1 MAPSRLL
8 TFIFLISSFALSAQT
23 NRYIVYLKDKVGTP
37 FALTKPEQF
46 LSQRSIQR
54 RVHQKIDVMEEDLP
68 ISPTYR
74 EQLQATGAR
83 VFFSSKW
90 MNCILVE
97 TTSSIISSIALLPF
111 VSKTELVAP
120 GKKLTTGRS
129 QKFGKTKGTSITPAT
144 NVQLGMIGIDSMHL
158 DGYKGEGISVAVFD
172 SGFQGVDVSASFKP
186 MFQEN
191 RFAYSFD
198 FISNSK
204 NVFQYDDHGTEVLSV
219 MAAYLPGSFAGGVYQ
234 ATFTLF
240 VTEDIGSEY
249 RVEEYNWLF
258 AAEKA
263 DSAGVDIINS
273 SLGYNLF
280 DDPIMNYDK
289 TNDLDG
295 STALVSLAAKKSL
308 EKGMMVVCSAGNEG
322 SNSWKLV
329 TPPADV
335 DGVLAIGSVTSA
347 KVKSSFSS
355 IGPTS
360 DGRVKPDVV
369 ALGSGTSVITAGGVV
384 GTSSGTSVA
393 APLISSLAAG
403 IWQRYSYLTSSE
415 VYDAI
420 INSADQALQP
430 DQLKG
435 YGIPNYNVVK
445 RAFDV
450 IKIDEEFVIYP
461 NPTTDSIKIVFQK
474 PEGQSVI
481 ISIVDLQGKLLS
493 EYASVVNLQTNPLI
507 IDMSTLSAGLYIIKI
522 NVSGSVKTF
531 RIPKL

>member
-8 TFIFLISSFALSAQT
+8 TFIFLASSFALSAQT

-37 FALTKPEQF
+37 FFVTRPDQF

-54 RVHQKIDVMEEDLP
+54 RVIQKIDVIEEDLP

-97 TTSSIISSIALLPF
+97 TTDALVSSIAKLPF
-111 VSKTELVAP
+111 VTKTELVAR
-120 GKKLTTGRS
+120 GKKLSTGRLHKMS
-129 QKFGKTKGTSITPAT
+129 KTKNTSVTPAT

-172 SGFQGVDVSASFKP
+172 SGFQGVDISASFKP
-186 MFQEN
+186 IFQEN

-219 MAAYLPGSFAGGVYQ
+219 IAAYLPGSFAGGAYN

-240 VTEDIGSEY
+240 VTEDVGSEY

-273 SLGYNLF
+273 SLGYNQF
-280 DDPIMNYDK
+280 DDPAMNYNK
-289 TNDLDG
+289 TDDLDG

-369 ALGSGTSVITAGGVV
+369 ALGSSTSVITAGGAV

-403 IWQRYSYLTSSE
+403 IWQRYSYLTASE
-415 VYDAI
+415 LYDAI
-420 INSADQALQP
+420 VTSADQALQP

-450 IKIDEEFVIYP
+450 IKINEEFVVYP
-461 NPTTDSIKIVFQK
+461 NPTNDSIKIVFQK
-474 PEGQSVI
+474 PEGQSVL
-481 ISIVDLQGKLLS
+481 ISIIDHQGKLLS
-493 EYASVVNLQTNPLI
+493 EYASVVNLQNNPLI
-507 IDMSTLSAGLYIIKI
+507 MDISTLAAGVYLIKV
-522 NVSGSVKTF
+522 NVRGTIKTF
-531 RIPKL
+531 RIAKL

>member
-1 MAPSRLL
+1 MALSRLL
-8 TFIFLISSFALSAQT
+8 TFIFLISSFVLSAQT
-23 NRYIVYLKDKVGTP
+23 NRYIVYLKDKAGSP
-37 FALTKPEQF
+37 FSIANPEQF

-54 RVHQKIDVMEEDLP
+54 RATQKINVIEEDLP

-90 MNCILVE
+90 MNCVLVE
-97 TTSSIISSIALLPF
+97 TTSTIISSIVLLPF
-111 VSKTELVAP
+111 VSKAELVAP
-120 GKKLTTGRS
+120 GKKLTAGRV
-129 QKFGKTKGTSITPAT
+129 QKVRKAKNTSNTPAT

-158 DGYKGEGISVAVFD
+158 DGYKGEGVSVAVFD
-172 SGFQGVDVSASFKP
+172 SGFEGVDLSTSFKP
-186 MFQEN
+186 IFQEN
-191 RFAYSFD
+191 RLAYSFD

-219 MAAYLPGSFAGGVYQ
+219 MAAYLPGSYAGGAYQ

-240 VTEDIGSEY
+240 VTEDVDSEY

-263 DSAGVDIINS
+263 DSAGVDIVNS

-280 DDPIMNYDK
+280 DDPTMNYDK
-289 TNDLDG
+289 TDDLNG
-295 STALVSLAAKKSL
+295 KTAIVSIAARKSL
-308 EKGMMVVCSAGNEG
+308 EKGMMIVCSAGNEG

-369 ALGSGTSVITAGGVV
+369 ALGSSTSVITASGSV

-393 APLISSLAAG
+393 APLISSLVAG
-403 IWQRYSYLTSSE
+403 VWQRYPYLTSGE
-415 VYDAI
+415 IYDAI
-420 INSADQALQP
+420 INSADQATQP

-435 YGIPNYNVVK
+435 YGIPNYNAVK
-445 RAFDV
+445 SAFDV

-461 NPTTDSIKIVFQK
+461 NPITDFVKIVFQR
-474 PEGQSVI
+474 PEGQSVV
-481 ISIVDLQGKLLS
+481 ISIVDLQGKLFS
-493 EYASVVNLQTNPLI
+493 EYSSIVTGQTNPLI
-507 IDMSTLSAGLYIIKI
+507 IDMNSFSAGLYVIQI
-522 NVSGSVKTF
+522 NVSGSIRTF
-531 RIPKL
+531 RIAKL